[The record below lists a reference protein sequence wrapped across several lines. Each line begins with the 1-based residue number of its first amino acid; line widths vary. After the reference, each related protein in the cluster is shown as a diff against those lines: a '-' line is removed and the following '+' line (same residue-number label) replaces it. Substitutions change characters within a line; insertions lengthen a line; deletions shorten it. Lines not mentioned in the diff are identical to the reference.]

1 MSDEKKRIY
10 FNAPQQEVMFTG
22 ANTTVIVGGRRLG
35 KSYGIMA
42 PWLLRNFQRMPG
54 CSIGLVTSTYKRA
67 LMNTLPGTLQAL
79 ESWGYKRNLHWYL
92 GVKPPKKSGFAKPK
106 IEPAEWEH
114 VLSFYNGSIAYLIS
128 QDIPGTSNSM
138 TLDGVGVDEAK
149 FINYEKLKDETLPA
163 NGGIKSFFGKCAFHH
178 SMLIISDM
186 PCTKKGS
193 WFLQYEKN
201 MDSELIDTI
210 QGIIF
215 EIWNVKQK
223 IFVEKNQQPYLQKY
237 LRTLYGN
244 LAKLRRVATLYREY
258 SSILNMEI
266 LGESYI
272 NQMKRDLP
280 PLTFQTSILCKK
292 IGILKDGFYSNMRE
306 GHKYNATN
314 NDYLQSLEY
323 KFDKIQSE
331 SSLQDADVNKNEPI
345 IIGMD
350 YNANINWLV
359 AAQVDGSRLNI
370 LKSFYTKYERKIP
383 ELVDDFCTYYRH
395 HKNKSI
401 IYYYDSTALGSNYA
415 VNKEDFQ
422 YVVRKTFLKN
432 GWQCKNVYVGNP
444 MKHIEK
450 YLLINR
456 MFSGQARLMPYFNEQ
471 NNEDLLIS
479 ISTAGVRDGK
489 KDKSGEKLAESDDDL
504 LQHRTDGSDAFDTLC
519 IGCEK
524 FPQNT
529 YSNIAVSSF
538 IDM

>member
-1 MSDEKKRIY
+1 MTSDKKIY
-10 FNAPQQEVMFTG
+10 FNHPQQEVMFTG
-22 ANTTVIVGGRRLG
+22 ANTTVVVGGRRLG

-79 ESWGYKRNLHWYL
+79 ESWGFRRNVHWYL
-92 GVKPPKKSGFAKPK
+92 GVRPPKNSGFARPK
-106 IEPAEWEH
+106 IEPSSWEH

-149 FINYEKLKDETLPA
+149 FIDYEKLKDETLPA
-163 NGGIKSFFGKCAFHH
+163 NGGIKSHFGRCAFHH
-178 SMLIISDM
+178 SLLIISDM

-201 MDSELIDTI
+201 MDPELIEII
-210 QGIIF
+210 QGTIF
-215 EIWNVKQK
+215 EIWRIKQRILK
-223 IFVEKNQQPYLQKY
+223 EKNAPAYLRNQ
-237 LRTLYGN
+237 LRTLYNN
-244 LAKLRRVATLYREY
+244 LAKMRRVATLYREY

-292 IGILKDGFYSNMRE
+292 IGVLKDGFYSNMKE
-306 GHKYNATN
+306 GHKYNASNT
-314 NDYLQSLEY
+314 DYLQSLEY

-331 SSLQDADVNKNEPI
+331 SSLQDADIDPSKPI
-345 IIGMD
+345 LIAMD
-350 YNANINWLV
+350 YNANINWIV
-359 AAQVDGSRLNI
+359 AGQVRDNRLLI

-383 ELVDDFCTYYRH
+383 ELIDDFCLYYRH
-395 HKNKSI
+395 HKYKHV
-401 IYYYDSTALGSNYA
+401 IYYYDTTALGSNYA
-415 VNKEDFQ
+415 VNKEDFRF
-422 YVVRKTFLKN
+422 VVKQSFIKN
-432 GWQCKNVYVGNP
+432 KWICNDVYIGNP

-456 MFSGQARLMPYFNEQ
+456 MFAGHARLTPYFNEQ

-519 IGCEK
+519 IGAEK
-524 FPQNT
+524 FPKDIRT
-529 YSNIAVSSF
+529 VVPVSSWG
-538 IDM
+538 

>member
-1 MSDEKKRIY
+1 MSGKQIY
-10 FNAPQQEVMFTG
+10 FNHPQQEVMFTG

-79 ESWGYKRNLHWYL
+79 ESWGFKRNIHWYL
-92 GVKPPKKSGFAKPK
+92 GVKPPKSSGFAHPK
-106 IEPAEWEH
+106 IEPSNWEH

-149 FINYEKLKDETLPA
+149 FIDYDKLKDETLPA
-163 NGGIKSFFGKCAFHH
+163 NGGIKSYFGQCAFHH
-178 SMLIISDM
+178 SVLIISDM

-201 MDSELIDTI
+201 MDSELIETI
-210 QGIIF
+210 QGTIY
-215 EIWNVKQK
+215 EIWRTKRRIAQGDA
-223 IFVEKNQQPYLQKY
+223 PAY
-237 LRTLYGN
+237 LRNYLRGLYTN
-244 LAKLRRVATLYREY
+244 LARMRRVATLYREY

-292 IGILKDGFYSNMRE
+292 IGILRDGFYSNMRE
-306 GHKYNATN
+306 GHKYNAAN

-323 KFDKIQSE
+323 KFDKVQSE
-331 SSLQDADVNKNEPI
+331 SSLQDADIDPDAPI
-345 IIGMD
+345 CIGMD
-350 YNANINWLV
+350 YNANINWIV
-359 AAQVDGSRLNI
+359 AGQVKGDRLFVV
-370 LKSFYTKYERKIP
+370 KSFYTKYERKIP
-383 ELVDDFCTYYRH
+383 ELVADFCTYYRH
-395 HKNKSI
+395 HHRKEV
-401 IYYYDSTALGSNYA
+401 IYYYDTTALGSNYA
-415 VNKEDFQ
+415 VNREDFQ
-422 YVVRKTFLKN
+422 YVVRSSFLRH
-432 GWQCKNVYVGNP
+432 GWRCNNVYIGNP

-456 MFSGQARLMPYFNEQ
+456 MFAGQARLTPYINEQ

-524 FPQNT
+524 FPHQT
-529 YSNIAVSSF
+529 HTPTVTSSF
-538 IDM
+538 IDL

>member
-1 MSDEKKRIY
+1 MSSKKKIY

-22 ANTTVIVGGRRLG
+22 ANTSVIVGGRRLG

-54 CSIGLVTSTYKRA
+54 CSIGLVCSTYKRA

-79 ESWGYKRNLHWYL
+79 ESWGFKRNVHWFL
-92 GVKPPKKSGFAKPK
+92 GTRPTKTSGFGRPK
-106 IEPAEWEH
+106 IEPSSYEH

-163 NGGIKSFFGKCAFHH
+163 NGGIKSHFGRSGFHH
-178 SMLIISDM
+178 SILIISDM

-201 MDSELIDTI
+201 MDPELIETI
-210 QGIIF
+210 QGTIY
-215 EIWNVKQK
+215 EIWRTKQRIAK
-223 IFVEKNQQPYLQKY
+223 GDSPKY
-237 LRTLYGN
+237 LRNYLRGLYTN
-244 LAKLRRVATLYREY
+244 LARMRRVATLYREY

-314 NDYLQSLEY
+314 NNYLQSLEY
-323 KFDKIQSE
+323 KFDKIQAE
-331 SSLQDADVNKNEPI
+331 SCLQDADINPDSPI
-345 IIGMD
+345 CIGMD
-350 YNANINWLV
+350 YNSNINWIVAGQINNNKLLV
-359 AAQVDGSRLNI
+359 I
-370 LKSFYTKYERKIP
+370 KSFYTKYERKIP
-383 ELVDDFCTYYRH
+383 EIVDDFCLYYRH
-395 HKNKSI
+395 HKTKEV
-401 IYYYDSTALGSNYA
+401 IYYYDTTALGSNYA

-422 YVVRKTFLKN
+422 YIVRKSFQKN
-432 GWQCKNVYVGNP
+432 GWRCRNIYIGNP

-456 MFSGQARLMPYFNEQ
+456 MFAGQARLTPYINEQ

-479 ISTAGVRDGK
+479 ITTAGVRNGK

-524 FPQNT
+524 FPQRVYT
-529 YSNIAVSSF
+529 TPVTPSF
-538 IDM
+538 LNL